1 MVDVNKD
8 NVDTLYSQLKAAIVK
23 RKTEFDH
30 FIDFLENRT
39 SWLTAPAE
47 VKGPLACEKGLLIRS
62 VAVAKQLLRIK
73 DTIMPQLDEESA
85 IIIALFHEVGKVG
98 IEGKPLFIQEE
109 SSSLG
114 STSALGLS
122 FSSRLSTSTSSS
134 GPSYSINNKLVH
146 MNVGVRSL
154 FLVSQYMLL
163 SDDEAQAISYAS
175 DIELL
180 DGVKEAKYPE
190 SQSMVAKNLD
200 EAIAKAQAG
209 GLEKTLGV
217 WDLIILGV
225 GAIIGSGIFAIVG
238 VAAAGESG
246 AGPSLIL
253 SMVIAAIACVFSALC
268 YTEFATMIPVAGGA
282 YMYTFATLGEFTA
295 WLIGWILMLEYA
307 IGFIAVAC
315 AWTNHFMQF
324 IKGFANILPSWL
336 VNPPYW
342 MISDFRNA
350 VNYYNAQGI
359 DYHSVIPSFAGMPF
373 CINLPAIIIEVKHS
387 KAKKQ
392 ITEDLN
398 KKGQGKE
405 LVNYR
410 LKDWLVSRQRYWGA
424 PIPIIYCDKCE
435 TVPVPEEDP

>member
-1 MVDVNKD
+1 MKKCPDCGMVIANQAIRCPKCKYTFTSAEGGSDTETTVTPQAAAVSAAATGRSEKVSGIMPMVDVNKD

-109 SSSLG
+109 TSSLG

-175 DIELL
+175 DVELL
-180 DGVKEAKYPE
+180 DGKLSPYTLLLSTAL
-190 SQSMVAKNLD
+190 QM
-200 EAIAKAQAG
+200 Q
-209 GLEKTLGV
+209 KTIYEV
-217 WDLIILGV
+217 SDTV
-225 GAIIGSGIFAIVG
+225 SSYSFT
-238 VAAAGESG
+238 
-246 AGPSLIL
+246 
-253 SMVIAAIACVFSALC
+253 VI
-268 YTEFATMIPVAGGA
+268 
-282 YMYTFATLGEFTA
+282 
-295 WLIGWILMLEYA
+295 
-307 IGFIAVAC
+307 
-315 AWTNHFMQF
+315 
-324 IKGFANILPSWL
+324 
-336 VNPPYW
+336 NP
-342 MISDFRNA
+342 
-350 VNYYNAQGI
+350 
-359 DYHSVIPSFAGMPF
+359 
-373 CINLPAIIIEVKHS
+373 
-387 KAKKQ
+387 
-392 ITEDLN
+392 
-398 KKGQGKE
+398 
-405 LVNYR
+405 
-410 LKDWLVSRQRYWGA
+410 
-424 PIPIIYCDKCE
+424 
-435 TVPVPEEDP
+435 